1 MTSTLIIQLV
11 LLSAAAAYPMAWLQG
26 RLAEWVRAKTPNA
39 PAPAPISIHRSALSF
54 FIRAVILIAMLVVFR
69 YFLSE

>member
-1 MTSTLIIQLV
+1 MTIALIIQLV
-11 LLSAAAAYPMAWLQG
+11 LLSAVAAYPMAWLQG
-26 RLAEWVRAKTPNA
+26 RLAEWVRAKTPN
-39 PAPAPISIHRSALSF
+39 APAPISIHRSALSF